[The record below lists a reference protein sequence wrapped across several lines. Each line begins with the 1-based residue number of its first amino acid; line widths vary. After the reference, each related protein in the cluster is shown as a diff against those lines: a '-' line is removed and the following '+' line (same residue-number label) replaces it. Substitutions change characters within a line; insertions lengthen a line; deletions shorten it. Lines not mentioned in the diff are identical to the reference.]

1 MSTVTTNPCTRI
13 LVVANETAASKTL
26 HAAVAPELEG
36 ESAEILLLAPALNS
50 RVRHWLSDDDDAHRA
65 ARRRVQLSLR
75 RLADCGIRAEGV
87 IGDADPMQAIEDSLA
102 VFPADRM
109 IVATHPEERSNWL
122 AHDLVGRASKRFGL
136 PITHIVVDEGVEGV
150 YTVRPVPMPR
160 AADRPAHGLAA

>member
-1 MSTVTTNPCTRI
+1 MPADTTNPRTRI

-26 HAAVAPELEG
+26 CTAVAPELEG
-36 ESAEILLLAPALNS
+36 ETAEILLLAPALNS
-50 RVRHWLSDDDDAHRA
+50 RLRHWLSDDDDARRA

-109 IVATHPEERSNWL
+109 IVATHPDGRSNWL
-122 AHDLVGRASKRFGL
+122 ARDLVGRASERFGL
-136 PITHIVVDEGVEGV
+136 PITHIVVDEGAEGV
-150 YTVRPVPMPR
+150 YTVRPVRVP
-160 AADRPAHGLAA
+160 RPAPSLAA